1 MRSIAFRILLLR
13 FDLNGWWKSGFAAM
27 GGRFMMLGPMKSSI
41 SKKEL
46 EHWLMQVFVPVEP
59 DDVFVRR
66 LKARLLK
73 YHGDKVF
80 SVWMVIGVMAMVIMF
95 ILTWLGFL
103 LRILL
108 LITSLFV
115 DRRKHAPQEKK
126 LSAASG

>member
-1 MRSIAFRILLLR
+1 MT
-13 FDLNGWWKSGFAAM
+13 SGP
-27 GGRFMMLGPMKSSI
+27 RKNSI

-46 EHWLMQVFVPVEP
+46 EHWLTQVFVPVEP
-59 DDVFVRR
+59 DDVFVHR

-73 YHGDKVF
+73 YQGDRVF

-95 ILTWLGFL
+95 MLTWLGFL

-115 DRRKHAPQEKK
+115 DRRRHGTQEKK

>member
-1 MRSIAFRILLLR
+1 MT
-13 FDLNGWWKSGFAAM
+13 SGP
-27 GGRFMMLGPMKSSI
+27 RKNSI

-46 EHWLMQVFVPVEP
+46 EHWLTQVFVPVEP
-59 DDVFVRR
+59 NDVFVRR

-73 YHGDKVF
+73 YQGDRVF

-95 ILTWLGFL
+95 MLTWLGFL

-108 LITSLFV
+108 LLTGLFV
-115 DRRKHAPQEKK
+115 DRRKPAPQEKK